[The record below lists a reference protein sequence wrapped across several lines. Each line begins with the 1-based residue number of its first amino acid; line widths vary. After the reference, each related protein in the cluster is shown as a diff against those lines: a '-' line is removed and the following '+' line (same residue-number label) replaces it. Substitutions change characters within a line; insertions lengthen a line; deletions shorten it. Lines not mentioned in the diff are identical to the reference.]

1 MQLSFPSVVMLRPST
16 IKEAPTLERILL
28 MLIRAE
34 ETHAR
39 PPEKTR
45 RVDSHEVGQEHY
57 EDEANNNEQSIF
69 GFGRSQKRMAVC
81 DFIAAQK
88 DTEDQNSSCD
98 ERQTN
103 KRTLP
108 SSKTAHHFSAAPR
121 ADTRILRNLRVAMWA
136 YQGLHRRIITLS
148 VSEYERISR
157 ATLLPRFEFR

>member
-1 MQLSFPSVVMLRPST
+1 MFAAEGDDAVVVSICRHVAAQHDQGGSRSG
-16 IKEAPTLERILL
+16 AALL

-88 DTEDQNSSCD
+88 DTEDQNSDGD
-98 ERQTN
+98 EHQTN
-103 KRTLP
+103 
-108 SSKTAHHFSAAPR
+108 
-121 ADTRILRNLRVAMWA
+121 
-136 YQGLHRRIITLS
+136 
-148 VSEYERISR
+148 E
-157 ATLLPRFEFR
+157 

>member
-45 RVDSHEVGQEHY
+45 RVNSYEVGQKHY
-57 EDEANNNEQSIF
+57 KDEANNNEQSIF

-88 DTEDQNSSCD
+88 DTEDQNSTCD
-98 ERQTN
+98 EGQTN
-103 KRTLP
+103 KRTL
-108 SSKTAHHFSAAPR
+108 SSTKTTDYFSAAAHTDAR
-121 ADTRILRNLRVAMWA
+121 ALRNLRVTMRA
-136 YQGLHRRIITLS
+136 YQGLHRRTITLS
-148 VSEYERISR
+148 LSE
-157 ATLLPRFEFR
+157 